1 MRLLLVHQ
9 NFPGQ
14 FRDLAPAL
22 CDLGHE
28 LKAIGSSQRPSDPR
42 IEVIRYGHTSGMER
56 QGIHALT
63 AEVDDWIRRGEQAGL
78 AAMGLRERGWAPD
91 VILAHPGW
99 GEAMLLRQIFP
110 SSPMLVWPEL
120 WLGPE
125 HMGLDHQPLTVPQMH
140 YLRMKNWLV
149 DGAMADAA
157 TAVLPTRYQANT
169 FPDRWQHKIHVIHEG
184 VPQGLL
190 GTKRLESLT
199 LSQDVTLGPEL
210 PVISFISRN
219 LEPMRGFPTF
229 MRSLPGLQRREP
241 SVHVV
246 VVGGDEVS
254 YSNAPGDGRSWK
266 QVLLDELEGQLDLSR
281 IHFFTRLPHDQ
292 LIKLYRRS
300 NLHVYLSNAFVL
312 SWSLL
317 EVMACG
323 TPVLAINNLMLREV
337 IRNNETGFLW
347 QPDVQP
353 LEMALHGALD
363 NRLKLRSIGEAG
375 TRQIAENYG
384 LQASVQSLEFLCQE
398 LAYGQY

>member
-1 MRLLLVHQ
+1 
-9 NFPGQ
+9 
-14 FRDLAPAL
+14 
-22 CDLGHE
+22 
-28 LKAIGSSQRPSDPR
+28 
-42 IEVIRYGHTSGMER
+42 
-56 QGIHALT
+56 
-63 AEVDDWIRRGEQAGL
+63 
-78 AAMGLRERGWAPD
+78 
-91 VILAHPGW
+91 
-99 GEAMLLRQIFP
+99 
-110 SSPMLVWPEL
+110 
-120 WLGPE
+120 
-125 HMGLDHQPLTVPQMH
+125 
-140 YLRMKNWLV
+140 
-149 DGAMADAA
+149 
-157 TAVLPTRYQANT
+157 
-169 FPDRWQHKIHVIHEG
+169 
-184 VPQGLL
+184 
-190 GTKRLESLT
+190 
-199 LSQDVTLGPEL
+199 
-210 PVISFISRN
+210 
-219 LEPMRGFPTF
+219 
-229 MRSLPGLQRREP
+229 
-241 SVHVV
+241 
-246 VVGGDEVS
+246 VS